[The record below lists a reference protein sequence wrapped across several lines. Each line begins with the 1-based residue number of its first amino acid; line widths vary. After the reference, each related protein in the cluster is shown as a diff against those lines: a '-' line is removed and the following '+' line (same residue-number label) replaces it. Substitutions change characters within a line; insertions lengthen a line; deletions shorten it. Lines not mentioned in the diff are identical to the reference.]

1 MTPRTTASSNAG
13 FTLTELAVAVAIV
26 GILSAI
32 GLPNYLNAVHR
43 ARQSDAS
50 SQIMTILTSVQAY
63 REEFLEIPRS
73 WDDIALITPVMTDT
87 GIATGPLGR
96 PISTP
101 NGGHFQISFNSLG
114 DITTAQATKTGSN
127 NWGITACLNTST
139 GVSDLQRDQPGKT
152 RRSVQCS

>member
-1 MTPRTTASSNAG
+1 MTPHATASSNRG
-13 FTLTELAVAVAIV
+13 FTLPELAVAVAIV

-32 GLPNYLNAVHR
+32 GLPNYFNAVHR

-50 SQIMTILTSVQAY
+50 SQIMTILTSIQAY
-63 REEFLEIPRS
+63 REEFLELPRS
-73 WDDIALITPVMTDT
+73 WEDIALITPVMTDN
-87 GIATGPLGR
+87 GIAKGPLER

-114 DITTAQATKTGSN
+114 DITTAQASKAESSG
-127 NWGITACLNTST
+127 WGIRACLNTTT

-152 RRSVQCS
+152 KRTVRCA

>member
-1 MTPRTTASSNAG
+1 MTPRATAVSKAG
-13 FTLTELAVAVAIV
+13 FTLAELAVAVAIV

-43 ARQSDAS
+43 ARQSDTS
-50 SQIMTILTSVQAY
+50 SQIMTILTSIQAY
-63 REEFLEIPRS
+63 REEFLELPRS
-73 WDDIALITPVMTDT
+73 WEDIALITPVMTDT

-114 DITTAQATKTGSN
+114 DITTAQATKANSSG
-127 NWGITACLNTST
+127 WGIQACLNTTT

-152 RRSVQCS
+152 KRAVQCS